1 MARSNGGKAKAFFR
15 ANPSGAFDQY
25 LQDIQKLPLIKDPAE
40 ERRLARRVQRGDEKA
55 AERLVTANLRFV
67 ISYVKKYQGHGLD
80 LSELVAI
87 GNEGLLK
94 AVKKFDPD
102 QGVKFISYAVWWVR
116 QAVLK
121 ALAEQTRSVRIP
133 LNQNSQLIR
142 MSRTET
148 YLSQELGR
156 EPTDDEIAL
165 ALEDTVENV
174 RTARRMTAAELS
186 LDAPVDRTDKDAA
199 TLGERFAGQ
208 EGGEIEE
215 KTDGKLMRE
224 FIDRIFQKY
233 LTPRERKILYL
244 YYGLAAFFEAVIEV
258 EDLPLAGGEVFL
270 EDAVDELTHQLAVGL
285 LLDLAALLAGEPLA
299 QRGGVLVG
307 AIHGG
312 VERQLGGRHA
322 ARGADVFNGVFE
334 GQGDFVVGGFA
345 TELLRQVCLGAAHAD
360 QLRVLVQRDADAA
373 GLLGQRLQHRLPHPP
388 HRVRD
393 ELHTLVGIELL
404 HRLEQPFVSDGDQ
417 LGEIETVTL
426 ILLDVGDDESE
437 VGCHQA
443 LGGFFIAPLH
453 PPRQPALLGGVFDQG
468 QLLDVLEVLVEGAGR
483 IGTKERLRLTSVRP
497 RHS

>member
-1 MARSNGGKAKAFFR
+1 MARSSGGKEKVFFR
-15 ANPSGAFDQY
+15 ASPTSAFDQY

-40 ERRLARRVQRGDEKA
+40 ERRLARRVRRGDERA
-55 AERLVTANLRFV
+55 AEQLVTANLRFV

-133 LNQNSQLIR
+133 LNQNSQLIK

-156 EPTDDEIAL
+156 EPTDDEIAK
-165 ALEDTVENV
+165 ALEDSVENV

-186 LDAPVDRTDKDAA
+186 LDAPVDRSDKDAA

-215 KTDGKLMRE
+215 GTDGRLMRE

-244 YYGLAAFFEAVIEV
+244 YYGLEEGSEAMTLEKIGALMGVTRERIRQIRERAFEKLRESPDGRALMGFWRAA
-258 EDLPLAGGEVFL
+258 
-270 EDAVDELTHQLAVGL
+270 
-285 LLDLAALLAGEPLA
+285 
-299 QRGGVLVG
+299 
-307 AIHGG
+307 
-312 VERQLGGRHA
+312 
-322 ARGADVFNGVFE
+322 
-334 GQGDFVVGGFA
+334 
-345 TELLRQVCLGAAHAD
+345 
-360 QLRVLVQRDADAA
+360 
-373 GLLGQRLQHRLPHPP
+373 
-388 HRVRD
+388 
-393 ELHTLVGIELL
+393 
-404 HRLEQPFVSDGDQ
+404 
-417 LGEIETVTL
+417 
-426 ILLDVGDDESE
+426 
-437 VGCHQA
+437 
-443 LGGFFIAPLH
+443 
-453 PPRQPALLGGVFDQG
+453 
-468 QLLDVLEVLVEGAGR
+468 
-483 IGTKERLRLTSVRP
+483 
-497 RHS
+497 